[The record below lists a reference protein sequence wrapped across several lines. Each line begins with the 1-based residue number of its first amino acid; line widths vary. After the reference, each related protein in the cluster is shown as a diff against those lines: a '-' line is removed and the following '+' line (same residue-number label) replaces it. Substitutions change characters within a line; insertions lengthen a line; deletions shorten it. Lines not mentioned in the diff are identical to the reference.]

1 MDDNAMQQPRQ
12 ITWTVLIVR
21 FTIMYVLVAAILFA
35 TAGRIDWEM
44 GWVYL
49 LTLMLFTFAGRA
61 IVMQRNPDMLA
72 ERAGATGGDDTKSWD
87 KTLMPLV
94 AIVIPIIMLAV
105 TGLDFRF
112 DWSPAVPLWV
122 QIASWGVLVV
132 GILVSTWAM
141 IANRF
146 FSSVVR
152 IQTNRGHTVVTSGP
166 YRFVRHPGYSG
177 GVVANLVT
185 PVMLGSLWALIP
197 AVLLTALTIV
207 RTTLED
213 RTLREELPG
222 YADYIDQVP
231 YRLIPFIW

>member
-1 MDDNAMQQPRQ
+1 MNDNTMQQPRP
-12 ITWTVLIVR
+12 ITWTALIVR
-21 FTIMYVLVAAILFA
+21 FTVMYVLVAAILFA
-35 TAGRIDWEM
+35 TAGRIDWGM

-49 LTLMLFTFAGRA
+49 VTLALFTFAGRA

-72 ERAGATGGDDTKSWD
+72 ERAAGTGGDDTKSWD

-94 AIVIPIIMLAV
+94 AIVIPMVMLAV
-105 TGLDFRF
+105 AGLDFRF
-112 DWSPAVPLWV
+112 DWSPAVPLWM
-122 QIASWGVLVV
+122 QITSWGVLVV

-146 FSSVVR
+146 FSAAVR
-152 IQTNRGHTVVTSGP
+152 IQTDRGHTVVTGGP

-197 AVLLTALTIV
+197 AVLLIALTMV
-207 RTTLED
+207 RTALED

-222 YADYIDQVP
+222 YTDYAAQVP
-231 YRLIPFIW
+231 YRLIPYVW